1 MNKFTKAS
9 VAGAV
14 GIALLLGGA
23 GSFATWNANASLSA
37 GSITAGS
44 MALTATGGTW
54 SNITAKHTGPITDQ
68 AGFRMV
74 PGDTLEYTGT
84 LTISSEG
91 DDLTAALTS
100 NVTDLTQGKIT
111 STLALSSTDSNIDIN
126 SGNIVTLTKAG
137 SATVNVKITLK
148 FDAAATGQQG
158 AVADLGTLK
167 FTLAQIDPTV

>member
-54 SNITAKHTGPITDQ
+54 SNVTSGTAAVIDQ
-68 AGFRMV
+68 TAFRMV
-74 PGDTLEYTGT
+74 PGNTLEYTGT
-84 LTISSEG
+84 LTISSVG

-100 NVTDLTQGKIT
+100 NISELSQGKIT
-111 STLALSSTDSNIDIN
+111 SELVLSSTDSNIGIS
-126 SGNIVTLTKAG
+126 SGNVVTLTKAG

-148 FDAAATGQQG
+148 FDASATAQQG

>member
-23 GSFATWNANASLSA
+23 GSFATWNASASLSA

-44 MALTATGGTW
+44 MSLTASGGTW
-54 SNITAKHTGPITDQ
+54 ENVTSGTAVAIDQ
-68 AGFRMV
+68 AAFRMV
-74 PGDTLEYTGT
+74 PGNTLEYTGT
-84 LTISSEG
+84 LTINSEG

-100 NVTDLTQGKIT
+100 NISDLTQGKIT
-111 STLALSSTDSNIDIN
+111 STLALTSTDSNIDIN
-126 SGNIVTLTKAG
+126 SGNVVTLTEAG

-148 FDAAATGQQG
+148 FDASATAQQG

-167 FTLAQIDPTV
+167 FTLAQEDPTV

>member
-23 GSFATWNANASLSA
+23 GSFATWNASTTFSA

-44 MALTATGGTW
+44 MSLAAAGGTW
-54 SNITAKHTGPITDQ
+54 SNITNGSPVAIDQTD
-68 AGFRMV
+68 FRMV
-74 PGDTLEYTGT
+74 PGNTLEYTGT
-84 LTISSEG
+84 LTINSEG
-91 DDLTAALTS
+91 DDLKAALTS
-100 NVTDLTQGKIT
+100 NIADLTQGKIT
-111 STLALSSTDSNIDIN
+111 SVLELSSTDANVDIN
-126 SGNIVTLTKAG
+126 AGNVVTLSADG

-148 FDAAATGQQG
+148 FDASATGQQR

-167 FTLAQIDPTV
+167 FTLTQVAP